1 MSKKN
6 QKPLILVDGSS
17 YLYRAFHAMPPLVN
31 SKNQPTGAVFG
42 VVNMVKRLI
51 EQYQP
56 EKIAV
61 VFDAK
66 GKTFRNDMYPEY
78 KANRPPMPEEL
89 RTQIEPLHNIITA
102 MGIPLLCIPG
112 VEADDVIGTL
122 AQQATEKK
130 HDVIISTGDKDFA
143 QLVNQHVTL
152 INTMTNKTLD
162 INGVE
167 NKFGIKPNLIIDYLA
182 LMGDAVDNVPGVPK
196 VGPKT
201 AVKWLLE
208 YGDLNGIINNAD
220 NIKGKVGENLRNNL
234 KTLDLA
240 KQLVTIKLDVA
251 LEARVDDLTPGPT
264 NNGVLRQI
272 YHNLEF
278 KRWFK
283 ETTNNNSHYSS
294 DSSHNKAQVTPKE
307 ENNFETIYSVEQ
319 LNSYMELIKQ
329 SKLIAFDTETTDLN
343 YMNAEL
349 VGMSFAISKNHA
361 CYIPMAHDYD
371 GAPKQLSI
379 EQVLKIVKPILED
392 NQIKKI
398 GQNFKYDQEVL
409 KNYEINLNGILSD
422 TMLESYVYNSIA
434 TRHNMDSLALKYLNK
449 TTIKFEDIAGK
460 GAKQLKFNK
469 IPIEQASPYAAED
482 AAITFELHEYF
493 SPEINQSGKLNFVLN
508 QIEIPLINVLAQ
520 MERNGV
526 KINEKKLNTQSGEIA
541 KRLTELEEKAYELAG
556 EEFNLNSPVQLQ
568 EILYN
573 KLKLPVI
580 KKTPKG
586 QPSTAEPVLTELAL
600 DYPLPKIIIENRQ
613 LSKLK
618 STYTDQLPKQINAK
632 TNRVHS
638 SFHQAVTATG
648 RLSSSDPNLQNI
660 PVKTEEGRKIR
671 KAFIA
676 EKNHKLIAAD
686 YSQIELRI
694 MAHLSQ
700 DRGLLNAF
708 KNNIDIHKATAA
720 EIFNTNISD
729 VSNDQRRSAKAINF
743 GLIYGMSAF
752 GLAKQLGIERQ
763 AARNYIERYFERYPS
778 VAGYMERTREMAHN
792 QGYVETIY
800 GRRLYLPLINAQN
813 KAMQQAA
820 ERTAINAPM
829 QGSAADIIK
838 LAMLKLNRWLNENP
852 ENEKIKMI
860 MQVHDELI
868 FEVPEQQAEKAAQK
882 IKCFMEQAAQ
892 LTVPLIVDVG
902 IGDNW
907 DEAH

>member
-392 NQIKKI
+392 NQIK
-398 GQNFKYDQEVL
+398 Y
-409 KNYEINLNGILSD
+409 
-422 TMLESYVYNSIA
+422 
-434 TRHNMDSLALKYLNK
+434 R
-449 TTIKFEDIAGK
+449 
-460 GAKQLKFNK
+460 
-469 IPIEQASPYAAED
+469 
-482 AAITFELHEYF
+482 
-493 SPEINQSGKLNFVLN
+493 
-508 QIEIPLINVLAQ
+508 
-520 MERNGV
+520 
-526 KINEKKLNTQSGEIA
+526 
-541 KRLTELEEKAYELAG
+541 
-556 EEFNLNSPVQLQ
+556 
-568 EILYN
+568 
-573 KLKLPVI
+573 
-580 KKTPKG
+580 
-586 QPSTAEPVLTELAL
+586 
-600 DYPLPKIIIENRQ
+600 
-613 LSKLK
+613 
-618 STYTDQLPKQINAK
+618 
-632 TNRVHS
+632 
-638 SFHQAVTATG
+638 
-648 RLSSSDPNLQNI
+648 
-660 PVKTEEGRKIR
+660 
-671 KAFIA
+671 
-676 EKNHKLIAAD
+676 
-686 YSQIELRI
+686 
-694 MAHLSQ
+694 
-700 DRGLLNAF
+700 
-708 KNNIDIHKATAA
+708 
-720 EIFNTNISD
+720 
-729 VSNDQRRSAKAINF
+729 
-743 GLIYGMSAF
+743 
-752 GLAKQLGIERQ
+752 
-763 AARNYIERYFERYPS
+763 
-778 VAGYMERTREMAHN
+778 
-792 QGYVETIY
+792 
-800 GRRLYLPLINAQN
+800 
-813 KAMQQAA
+813 
-820 ERTAINAPM
+820 
-829 QGSAADIIK
+829 
-838 LAMLKLNRWLNENP
+838 
-852 ENEKIKMI
+852 
-860 MQVHDELI
+860 
-868 FEVPEQQAEKAAQK
+868 
-882 IKCFMEQAAQ
+882 
-892 LTVPLIVDVG
+892 
-902 IGDNW
+902 
-907 DEAH
+907 